1 ETRQLP
7 RSFLLIMLGFT
18 FLGAVKSKETGVCLI
33 PLLWGSLWLGNEE
46 KSWNRAARDAGLIA
60 TGFAI
65 GLGGLML
72 LDHIFLGDALWG
84 WRTTSLHR
92 LVSFNIRPE
101 IKRGSMNWY
110 DVLFTRFDVAPPVLL
125 SLFPFGRAESERDS
139 SVVRYLWLVPLG
151 LVIFLTDTMIRVHG
165 VEPRYF
171 TPALPLVSAL
181 AGHTINTRSDCRLGA
196 ISSALLL
203 VFAGAVAV
211 GTFRL
216 IEKGVAAFGWQRDS
230 FFKAIFYP
238 LALSL
243 LLYLLIWVREWDT
256 GKRFLLC
263 FCLTTLLLF
272 PLAHTARSIRL
283 RVTAAQSAQRYY
295 PYAVFAERIVFSPD
309 MKIFVSKNLFSQYG
323 MLHQENS
330 ICRGLFDWFFKQDAK
345 DEQFVVADP
354 QVALPDGSFT
364 YTQIHG

>member
-1 ETRQLP
+1 MVTLGVVLFLLIETRQLP

-230 FFKAIFYP
+230 FFKAILYVLTVLKANTPLLVYP
-238 LALSL
+238 PTQWKPRVLGHDVSSGGAGTNDGIAPPVARGSL
-243 LLYLLIWVREWDT
+243 TKKSTVDS
-256 GKRFLLC
+256 
-263 FCLTTLLLF
+263 
-272 PLAHTARSIRL
+272 AR
-283 RVTAAQSAQRYY
+283 
-295 PYAVFAERIVFSPD
+295 
-309 MKIFVSKNLFSQYG
+309 
-323 MLHQENS
+323 
-330 ICRGLFDWFFKQDAK
+330 
-345 DEQFVVADP
+345 
-354 QVALPDGSFT
+354 
-364 YTQIHG
+364 